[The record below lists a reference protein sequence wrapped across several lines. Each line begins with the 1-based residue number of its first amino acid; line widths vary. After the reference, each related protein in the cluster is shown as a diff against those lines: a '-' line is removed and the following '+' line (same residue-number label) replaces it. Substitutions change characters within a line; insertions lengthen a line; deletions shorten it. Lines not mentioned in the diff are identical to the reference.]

1 MADIGRPTIMTPDVI
16 KKLEEVFLL
25 GGTDGEA
32 CLFADIST
40 QTLYTYQNDHPEFLE
55 RKNQLKQTPFLKART
70 TIVNTLD
77 DPKNAQWFAER
88 KLKAEFAQR
97 SELTGPEGKEITT
110 QVSKL
115 DDDQLDKL
123 ITSVTR
129 AVSGASL
136 GKAEEN
142 QGEPPEVREAP

>member
-1 MADIGRPTIMTPDVI
+1 MTEETL
-16 KKLEEVFLL
+16 KKLDEVFAI
-25 GGTDGEA
+25 GGTDEEA
-32 CLFADIST
+32 CLFADISPK
-40 QTLYTYQNDHPEFLE
+40 TLYNYQEANPEYLQ
-55 RKNQLKQTPFLKART
+55 RKQALKQNPFLKARR
-70 TIVNTLD
+70 TIVGSLD